1 MDQSI
6 HNSSQ
11 RGTAVYYTPAAS
23 GDHGPGSAP
32 NCTQCIQYT
41 VPGNHHT
48 LDKHKHVRRTCQQRH
63 PKNIF
68 RKLHG
73 HSVFEKQ
80 NFSMSMEK
88 YFTSECSE
96 QLKCFLLA
104 KGTWY
109 TLYTIII
116 HMLSSHVKVRITCF
130 FHV

>member
-68 RKLHG
+68 SYINQIDRGNYMVTQCLRNKISLWVWKNILQVNAANNWNVFCLRKAHG
-73 HSVFEKQ
+73 INYIQ
-80 NFSMSMEK
+80 
-88 YFTSECSE
+88 
-96 QLKCFLLA
+96 
-104 KGTWY
+104 
-109 TLYTIII
+109 
-116 HMLSSHVKVRITCF
+116 
-130 FHV
+130 

>member
-68 RKLHG
+68 SYINQIDRGNYMVTQCLRNKISLW
-73 HSVFEKQ
+73 V
-80 NFSMSMEK
+80 
-88 YFTSECSE
+88 
-96 QLKCFLLA
+96 
-104 KGTWY
+104 
-109 TLYTIII
+109 
-116 HMLSSHVKVRITCF
+116 
-130 FHV
+130 